1 MLILEAREFT
11 RQLEEH
17 RARDLDVLEA
27 DLVTAID
34 DFGWSTGQAMQLLAM
49 VEQGLLDDR
58 AGTEGTALA
67 TVVQSAQKFAT
78 AFERYDP
85 RWMTIRVLSKEA
97 AAEHSRRSAEARR
110 DEPGSPAGA

>member
-49 VEQGLLDDR
+49 VDQGLIADR
-58 AGTEGTALA
+58 AGTEDTALA
-67 TVVQSAQKFAT
+67 TIIEGTQKFVA
-78 AFERYDP
+78 AFGQYDS
-85 RWMTIRVLSKEA
+85 RWLAIRDLSKEA
-97 AAEHSRRSAEARR
+97 AAEHSRRSGEAHEG
-110 DEPGSPAGA
+110 EPHDPAAV